1 MNIQLTRPIAFLDL
15 ETTGVNL
22 GKDRILEIGIIRI
35 KPDGTQKRL
44 RKLINPEMLI
54 LEEST
59 AIHGITNEM
68 VKDAPTFKQAA
79 GEIKQF
85 LDNCDLGGYNSNKFD
100 IPMLA
105 EEFLRAGV
113 DFQFEKRKLVDAQ
126 RIYHLMEP
134 RNLTAA
140 LKFYCGKDL
149 ENAHSA
155 EADAVA
161 TWEVFDA
168 QIAKYP
174 GLGNTV
180 ESILK
185 TIGEEDVVDFAKRMI
200 RVNNVIVF
208 NFGKHKGKSVEEVL
222 KVERSYYDWMM
233 NGDFPQHTKQKL
245 TEILTRMLLKK

>member
-161 TWEVFDA
+161 TWDA